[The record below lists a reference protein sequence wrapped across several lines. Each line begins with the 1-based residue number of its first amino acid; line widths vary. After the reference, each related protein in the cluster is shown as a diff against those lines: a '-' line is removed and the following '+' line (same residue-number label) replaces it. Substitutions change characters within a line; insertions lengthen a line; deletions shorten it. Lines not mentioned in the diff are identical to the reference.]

1 MSYDAELDANNET
14 LESILLK
21 LKEILSSKYGSEV
34 SIRVRTNSQA
44 DANKV
49 KAFVSMSGCQ
59 TNIDKNNECYI
70 IHITGSP
77 CCA

>member
-1 MSYDAELDANNET
+1 MTYDAELDT
-14 LESILLK
+14 STQSLESIFLK
-21 LKEILSSKYGSEV
+21 LKEILASKFGSEV
-34 SIRVRTNSQA
+34 SIKVLTNSEA
-44 DANKV
+44 DAKKV

-59 TNIDKNNECYI
+59 ANVDKKNECYI

>member
-1 MSYDAELDANNET
+1 MTYDAELDANT
-14 LESILLK
+14 QSLEQIFLK
-21 LKEILSSKYGSEV
+21 LKEILASKFGSEV
-34 SIRVRTNSQA
+34 SIKVLTNSEA
-44 DANKV
+44 DAKKV

-59 TNIDKNNECYI
+59 TNVDKKDECYI

>member
-1 MSYDAELDANNET
+1 MTYDAELDANNET
-14 LESILLK
+14 LESIFLK
-21 LKEILSSKYGSEV
+21 LKEILASKLGSEV
-34 SIRVRTNSQA
+34 SIKVLTNSQA
-44 DANKV
+44 DANKL

-59 TNIDKNNECYI
+59 TTLDKKDECYI

>member
-1 MSYDAELDANNET
+1 MTYDAELDVNSQS
-14 LESILLK
+14 LESIFLK
-21 LKEILSSKYGSEV
+21 LKEILASKFGSEV
-34 SIRVRTNSQA
+34 SIKVLTNTQT
-44 DANKV
+44 DAKKV

-59 TNIDKNNECYI
+59 TTIDKKDECYI

>member
-1 MSYDAELDANNET
+1 MTYDAELDANNET
-14 LESILLK
+14 LESIFLK

-34 SIRVRTNSQA
+34 SIKVLTNSQA
-44 DANKV
+44 DAKKV
-49 KAFVSMSGCQ
+49 KAFVTMSGCQ
-59 TNIDKNNECYI
+59 TNVDKKDECYI

>member
-1 MSYDAELDANNET
+1 MTYDAELDANNET
-14 LESILLK
+14 LESIFLK
-21 LKEILSSKYGSEV
+21 LKEILASKLGSEV
-34 SIRVRTNSQA
+34 SIKVLTNSQA
-44 DANKV
+44 DANKL

-59 TNIDKNNECYI
+59 TTIDKKDECYI

>member
-1 MSYDAELDANNET
+1 MSYDAELDANKNT

-21 LKEILSSKYGSEV
+21 LKEILASKYGSEV
-34 SIRVRTNSQA
+34 SIKVLTNSKA
-44 DANKV
+44 DAKKV

-59 TNIDKNNECYI
+59 TNVDEKNECYI
-70 IHITGSP
+70 IYITGSP